1 MLTRCEVDVNHSG
14 RLQESRVNRLSR
26 CFGILFVMFNKFLP
40 VLATLLFKLVGS
52 FPLIVVQ
59 ALGWGAGWLAWCVP
73 GRYKRRAA
81 ENLKQAFPESTGQTL
96 RAAMLSS
103 GQLIFEMPFWW
114 TRRDDA
120 FLNTKLACDNWQ
132 QFDEAL
138 ALGKG
143 VILLSPH
150 AGCFE
155 LLGPVYSS
163 RYRSTVLFRPPRL
176 EWLQDWI
183 IQMRSRP
190 QLTMAPANQTG
201 VRTLVKTLLRGNTVG
216 ILPDQVPPEGEGV
229 WAPFFGRPAYTM
241 TLVQRLQKLSG
252 ATIFIL
258 GAKREGLGQGYTLK
272 CKKLEQPLPDDSLA
286 AATIINQ
293 EMEAMI
299 ALMPEQ
305 YLWGYNRYKPPK
317 NKKTQER
324 ADTNC

>member
-1 MLTRCEVDVNHSG
+1 ML
-14 RLQESRVNRLSR
+14 
-26 CFGILFVMFNKFLP
+26 NKFGPL
-40 VLATLLFKLVGS
+40 LATLLFKLVGAL
-52 FPLIVVQ
+52 PLSVVQ
-59 ALGWGAGWLAWCVP
+59 ALGWCAGWLTWRLP

-81 ENLKQAFPESTGQTL
+81 ANLKQAFPASTAQTL

-103 GQLIFEMPFWW
+103 GQLIYEMPFWW
-114 TRRDDA
+114 TRRNDA
-120 FLNTKLACDNWQ
+120 FLNTKVACDNWH
-132 QFDEAL
+132 QFDGAL

-155 LLGPVYSS
+155 LLGPIYSS
-163 RYRSTVLFRPPRL
+163 RYRSTVLFRPPRMQ
-176 EWLQDWI
+176 WLQDWI
-183 IQMRSRP
+183 IAMRSRK
-190 QLTMAPANQTG
+190 QLTMAPANQAG

-216 ILPDQVPPEGEGV
+216 ILPDQVPAEGDGV
-229 WAPFFGRPAYTM
+229 WAPFFGKPAYTM

-258 GAKREGLGQGYTLK
+258 GAKRNGTGQGYTLK
-272 CKKLEQPLPDDSLA
+272 YKRLEQPLPDDDVA

-299 ALMPEQ
+299 AQMPEQ
-305 YLWGYNRYKPPK
+305 YLWGYNRYKTPK

-324 ADTNC
+324 AENRP

>member
-1 MLTRCEVDVNHSG
+1 ML
-14 RLQESRVNRLSR
+14 
-26 CFGILFVMFNKFLP
+26 NKIGPL
-40 VLATLLFKLVGS
+40 LATLLFKLVGAL
-52 FPLIVVQ
+52 PLSAVQ
-59 ALGWGAGWLAWCVP
+59 ALGWCAGWLTWRLP

-81 ENLKQAFPESTGQTL
+81 ANLKQAFPASTTQTL

-103 GQLIFEMPFWW
+103 GQLIYEMPFWW
-114 TRRDDA
+114 TRRNDA
-120 FLNTKLACDNWQ
+120 FLNTKVACDNWH

-163 RYRSTVLFRPPRL
+163 RYRSTVLFRPPRMQ
-176 EWLQDWI
+176 WLQDWI
-183 IQMRSRP
+183 IAMRSRA
-190 QLTMAPANQTG
+190 QLTMAPANQAG

-216 ILPDQVPPEGEGV
+216 ILPDQVPAEGDGV
-229 WAPFFGRPAYTM
+229 WAPFFGKPAYTM

-258 GAKREGLGQGYTLK
+258 GAKRNAIGQGYTLK
-272 CKKLEQPLPDDSLA
+272 HKKLEHPLPDDDIA

-299 ALMPEQ
+299 AQMPEQ

-324 ADTNC
+324 AENRT

>member
-1 MLTRCEVDVNHSG
+1 ML
-14 RLQESRVNRLSR
+14 
-26 CFGILFVMFNKFLP
+26 NKIGPL
-40 VLATLLFKLVGS
+40 LATLLFKLVGS
-52 FPLIVVQ
+52 LPLSVAQ
-59 ALGWGAGWLAWCVP
+59 ALGWCAGWLTWCLP

-81 ENLKQAFPESTGQTL
+81 ENLKQAFPDATAQTL
-96 RAAMLSS
+96 RAALLSS
-103 GQLIFEMPFWW
+103 GQLIYEMPFWW

-163 RYRSTVLFRPPRL
+163 RYRSTVLFRPPRMQ
-176 EWLQDWI
+176 WLQDWI
-183 IQMRSRP
+183 IAMRSRA
-190 QLTMAPANQTG
+190 QLTMAPANQAG

-216 ILPDQVPPEGEGV
+216 ILPDQVPAKGDGV
-229 WAPFFGRPAYTM
+229 WAPFFGKPAYTM

-258 GAKREGLGQGYTLK
+258 GAKRNRIGQGYTLK
-272 CKKLEQPLPDDSLA
+272 YKKLEHPLPDDDIA

-299 ALMPEQ
+299 AQMPEQ
-305 YLWGYNRYKPPK
+305 YLWGYNRYKAPK

-324 ADTNC
+324 AESHV

>member
-1 MLTRCEVDVNHSG
+1 MLNK
-14 RLQESRVNRLSR
+14 
-26 CFGILFVMFNKFLP
+26 ILP
-40 VLATLLFKLVGS
+40 ALATLLFKLVGS
-52 FPLIVVQ
+52 LPLTVVQ
-59 ALGWGAGWLAWCVP
+59 ALGWCAGWLAWRLP

-81 ENLKQAFPESTGQTL
+81 ENLKQAFPVSNEQTL

-103 GQLIFEMPFWW
+103 GQLIYEMPFWW
-114 TRRDDA
+114 TRRDDS
-120 FLNTKLACDNWQ
+120 FLSTKVACDNWH

-163 RYRSTVLFRPPRL
+163 RYRSTVLFRAPRMQ
-176 EWLQDWI
+176 WLQSWI
-183 IQMRSRP
+183 IEMRSRK
-190 QLTMAPANQTG
+190 QLTMAPANQSG

-216 ILPDQVPPEGEGV
+216 ILPDQVPTEGEGV
-229 WAPFFGRPAYTM
+229 WAPFFGKPAYTM

-258 GAKREGLGQGYTLK
+258 GAKRNGIGRGYTLK
-272 CKKLEQPLPDDSLA
+272 YKKLEHPLPEDDVA

-299 ALMPEQ
+299 AQMPEQ
-305 YLWGYNRYKPPK
+305 YLWGYNRYKAPK

-324 ADTNC
+324 VENNA

>member
-1 MLTRCEVDVNHSG
+1 ML
-14 RLQESRVNRLSR
+14 
-26 CFGILFVMFNKFLP
+26 NKFGPL
-40 VLATLLFKLVGS
+40 LATLLFKLVGAL
-52 FPLIVVQ
+52 PLSLVQ
-59 ALGWGAGWLAWCVP
+59 ALGWCAGWLAWRLP

-81 ENLKQAFPESTGQTL
+81 ENLKHAFPASTAQTL
-96 RAAMLSS
+96 RASMLSS
-103 GQLIFEMPFWW
+103 GQLIYEMPFWW

-132 QFDEAL
+132 QFDDAL
-138 ALGKG
+138 AHGKG

-163 RYRSTVLFRPPRL
+163 RYRSTVLFRPPRAK
-176 EWLQDWI
+176 WLQEWI

-229 WAPFFGRPAYTM
+229 WAPFFGKPAYTM

-252 ATIFIL
+252 APIFIL
-258 GAKREGLGQGYTLK
+258 GAKREAVGHGYTLK
-272 CKKLEQPLPDDSLA
+272 YKKLEQPLPDDGVA

-299 ALMPEQ
+299 AQMPEQ
-305 YLWGYNRYKPPK
+305 YLWGYNRYKAPK
-317 NKKTQER
+317 NKKTKER
-324 ADTNC
+324 AELPA

>member
-1 MLTRCEVDVNHSG
+1 ML
-14 RLQESRVNRLSR
+14 
-26 CFGILFVMFNKFLP
+26 NKFLP

-52 FPLIVVQ
+52 LPLVVVQ
-59 ALGWGAGWLAWCVP
+59 TLGWGAGWIAWCLP

-81 ENLKQAFPESTGQTL
+81 ENLKQAFPDSTEQTL

-103 GQLIFEMPFWW
+103 GQLIYEMPFWW
-114 TRRDDA
+114 TRRNDA

-229 WAPFFGRPAYTM
+229 WAPFFGKLAYTAVLPAKIALKNNIPTIVFSAIRKPHGDGWSM
-241 TLVQRLQKLSG
+241 FAVRLTEPFHSDPVTA
-252 ATIFIL
+252 ATQLNHF
-258 GAKREGLGQGYTLK
+258 
-272 CKKLEQPLPDDSLA
+272 LEQV
-286 AATIINQ
+286 IIKN
-293 EMEAMI
+293 
-299 ALMPEQ
+299 PEQ
-305 YLWGYNRYKPPK
+305 YLWMYKRYKHPAGAPLPP
-317 NKKTQER
+317 T
-324 ADTNC
+324 A